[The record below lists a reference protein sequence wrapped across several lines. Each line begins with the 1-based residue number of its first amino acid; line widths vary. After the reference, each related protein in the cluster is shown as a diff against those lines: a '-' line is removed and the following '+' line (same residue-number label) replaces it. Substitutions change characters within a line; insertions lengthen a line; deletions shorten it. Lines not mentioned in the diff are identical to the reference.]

1 MTITSEGF
9 HPSLVQATIEE
20 IRYWVPTIKDVARVF
35 EGSDDESWLLSIEPE
50 IGAACPVAIALKENG
65 RFDISIAGETYDDRV
80 LATLDQLV
88 LMLERIA
95 DGHVI
100 QRRWVSSATG
110 AHQGIETLV
119 TLGAG
124 LVWRGG
130 SEADA
135 RLERHDRHFLPYRRV

>member
-1 MTITSEGF
+1 MTLAPESF
-9 HPSLVQATIEE
+9 HPSLVHATIEE

-35 EGSDDESWLLSIEPE
+35 EGNDDDSWLLSIEP
-50 IGAACPVAIALKENG
+50 AVVTACPVAIALRDNG

-100 QRRWVSSATG
+100 QRRWLSPATG
-110 AHQGIETLV
+110 VRNGVETLV
-119 TLGAG
+119 TLGPG

-130 SEADA
+130 AEPEVSA
-135 RLERHDRHFLPYRRV
+135 ERHDRHFLPYRRA